1 MPRFLR
7 YLLVGL
13 AVLLATTGTAQAER
27 TGLAC
32 IGAMLGEYL
41 LPGVGYALLGE
52 YDKAVIF
59 GGLRWAALSKYASFA
74 RSPNYLKDPKDIY
87 KTEQITVD
95 GKELQ
100 KMDIYLSRET
110 FYGKAYASMYGNL
123 TFATIYDLYDGCGSK
138 SETYK
143 LMAAPFRI
151 DHFWAEPTFWAPVV
165 YAGVVPLGS
174 DNVTYHVD
182 TNLSRQAMINL
193 SFVQYQLVGIGEEM
207 LFRGVIQRSLY
218 NGFSGFLSKKA
229 ARWTSLVT
237 ASAIFGAAHSGQGF
251 SANSGVAFGAG
262 MYLGWVYNPE
272 VGQFDLIEPIA
283 IHAWWDTILVNRR
296 LRESQFVARK
306 SGETARNPLAART
319 YPLFGF
325 TYRF

>member
-1 MPRFLR
+1 
-7 YLLVGL
+7 
-13 AVLLATTGTAQAER
+13 
-27 TGLAC
+27 
-32 IGAMLGEYL
+32 
-41 LPGVGYALLGE
+41 
-52 YDKAVIF
+52 
-59 GGLRWAALSKYASFA
+59 
-74 RSPNYLKDPKDIY
+74 
-87 KTEQITVD
+87 
-95 GKELQ
+95 
-100 KMDIYLSRET
+100 MDIYLSRET

-138 SETYK
+138 SETYT

-182 TNLSRQAMINL
+182 TNLSWQAMINL

>member
-1 MPRFLR
+1 MPYFLR
-7 YLLVGL
+7 SLCVGL
-13 AVLLATTGTAQAER
+13 ALWMLTMGTAQAAR
-27 TGLAC
+27 SGLVCA
-32 IGAMLGEYL
+32 GAMLGEYL

-52 YDKAVIF
+52 YDKAVVF
-59 GGLRWAALSKYASFA
+59 GGMRWAALNKYASYA
-74 RSPNYLKDPKDIY
+74 SSPNYLKDYRDIY
-87 KTEQITVD
+87 KTEKITVD
-95 GKELQ
+95 GEERQ

-110 FYGKAYASMYGNL
+110 FYGRAYASMYSNL

-151 DHFWAEPTFWAPVV
+151 DHFWAEPTFWAPTV

-182 TNLSRQAMINL
+182 SNLSRQEMINL

-218 NGFSGFLSKKA
+218 NGFSGFLTKGA
-229 ARWTSLVT
+229 ARWTSIVT
-237 ASAIFGAAHSGQGF
+237 ASAVFGAAHSGQGF
-251 SANSGVAFGAG
+251 SASSGVAFAAG

-272 VGQFDLIEPIA
+272 VDQFDLIEPIA
-283 IHAWWDTILVNRR
+283 IHSWWDTILVNRR
-296 LRESQFVARK
+296 LRESKFTARK